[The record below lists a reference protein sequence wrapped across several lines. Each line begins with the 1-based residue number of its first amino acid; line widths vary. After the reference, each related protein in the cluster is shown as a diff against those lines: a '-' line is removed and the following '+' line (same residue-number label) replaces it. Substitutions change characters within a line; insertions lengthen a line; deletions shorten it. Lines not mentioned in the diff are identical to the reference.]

1 VFCYGLFFW
10 QPVGSIFLAC
20 VFMSDVWFLL
30 EQHKTAH
37 GWGKICGGFFF
48 SSSSSFLPFRNDVK
62 SDLKALFAAKLFG
75 RIDGGFRPAGGRRS
89 NGLTPQKGEK

>member
-1 VFCYGLFFW
+1 MVSARTTQNSTRLGENFW
-10 QPVGSIFLAC
+10 
-20 VFMSDVWFLL
+20 WF
-30 EQHKTAH
+30 
-37 GWGKICGGFFF
+37 FFF

-62 SDLKALFAAKLFG
+62 SDLKALIAAKLFG

>member
-1 VFCYGLFFW
+1 MVSARTTQNSTRLGENLWC
-10 QPVGSIFLAC
+10 
-20 VFMSDVWFLL
+20 
-30 EQHKTAH
+30 
-37 GWGKICGGFFF
+37 FFF

-62 SDLKALFAAKLFG
+62 SDLKALIAAKLFG

>member
-1 VFCYGLFFW
+1 MVSARTTQNSTRLGENLW
-10 QPVGSIFLAC
+10 
-20 VFMSDVWFLL
+20 W
-30 EQHKTAH
+30 
-37 GWGKICGGFFF
+37 FFF
-48 SSSSSFLPFRNDVK
+48 SSSSFLPFRNDVK